1 MKKTVLIASVAAFGL
16 AAPVFAQDDASG
28 FAAADTDMSGGVSL
42 EEVQAISPDV
52 TSDGFDAYDADA
64 DGELSED
71 EFETWEMA
79 NPDASADE
87 SYETDDSLDTEEDPY
102 ATEEET
108 TDEPY

>member
-16 AAPVFAQDDASG
+16 AAPVFAQDEASG
-28 FAAADTDMSGGVSL
+28 FSAADTDMSGGVSL

-79 NPDASADE
+79 NPEAPEDQTDT
-87 SYETDDSLDTEEDPY
+87 YE
-102 ATEEET
+102 TEEET
-108 TDEPY
+108 TDSPY